1 MKHQIRFGAKEINF
15 TLSFSER
22 RSLTIK
28 VHPAMIVEVLAPIG
42 TDQAK
47 VYTKVKSKA
56 PWILNQIE
64 HFRSFKPGTPSRRFI
79 NGETHLYLGRQYRLK
94 IVPDT
99 TDQIKVYRG
108 QMFINASD
116 TAKPALEQQLDKWY
130 KEQAKIVF
138 GELVEEVLPR
148 FKKYKVQQP
157 VISIRKMSHRW
168 GSCTASGKIIL
179 NIDLIKASKGC
190 IEYVIVHELGHL
202 VHHNHT
208 KLFLHLLNKMSPD
221 WKKWK
226 DRLEYLM
233 C

>member
-1 MKHQIRFGAKEINF
+1 
-15 TLSFSER
+15 
-22 RSLTIK
+22 
-28 VHPAMIVEVLAPIG
+28 
-42 TDQAK
+42 
-47 VYTKVKSKA
+47 
-56 PWILNQIE
+56 
-64 HFRSFKPGTPSRRFI
+64 
-79 NGETHLYLGRQYRLK
+79 
-94 IVPDT
+94 
-99 TDQIKVYRG
+99 
-108 QMFINASD
+108 MFINASD

-233 C
+233 F